1 MREAETA
8 KAPAAR
14 APAERKLCLLVL
26 ASAALTNAR
35 VNTLGNDAFMASRAA
50 NEKERECDAE
60 VRDTGE
66 WSHTLG
72 DHIVLADDENQECN
86 TPSILPRRNILDRHF
101 AER

>member
-26 ASAALTNAR
+26 ASAALTNAW
-35 VNTLGNDAFMASRAA
+35 VNTLNNDAMACRAA
-50 NEKERECDAE
+50 DEKERECDAE